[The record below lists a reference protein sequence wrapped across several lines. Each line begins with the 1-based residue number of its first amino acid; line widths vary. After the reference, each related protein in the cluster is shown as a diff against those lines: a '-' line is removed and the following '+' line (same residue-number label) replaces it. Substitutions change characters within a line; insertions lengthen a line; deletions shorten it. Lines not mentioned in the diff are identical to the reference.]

1 MKCLQGN
8 YSCGEPP
15 LSNCNVFTLPIVGFS
30 AQRYYHLPPTAS
42 GLLGN
47 TTPTVPIEFQAFILY
62 INSSKSFPEFGGD
75 LVSTGELRQGLHAR
89 DAVGPLK
96 NGFYIIANDYD
107 VAVAA

>member
-1 MKCLQGN
+1 MQGN
-8 YSCGEPP
+8 CS
-15 LSNCNVFTLPIVGFS
+15 FW
-30 AQRYYHLPPTAS
+30 
-42 GLLGN
+42 GN
-47 TTPTVPIEFQAFILY
+47 TTPLSRPFPLNPKDLYYIL
-62 INSSKSFPEFGGD
+62 IIVNPSLNSGGD